1 MTASDGTRRVRIVEV
16 GLRDGLQIEPR
27 TVATA
32 DKARLARALVAAG
45 IRDFEIASFVSPR
58 AVPQMADAE
67 DLLAALRDLGPEV
80 ELTALVPNRRGAER
94 AVAAGVGGMV
104 VFASASESH
113 NAKNLNRSIDG
124 SLAAFAEVAALGRQA
139 GVPVHGA
146 IATAFGCPFE
156 GEVPVAG
163 VVRVARAYADLGIR
177 RIALGDT
184 TGMATP
190 PLVRQ
195 RVEALRSALPDVEI
209 ALHFHN
215 TRGIGLANVME
226 GLALGVDRYES
237 SIGGLGG
244 CPFVP
249 AATGNI
255 ATEDL
260 AYLLAECGCDTG
272 VDLDRLIEAERLAES
287 IVGRTLPGQVSKAG
301 PRLRRYALDDAR
313 TAAG

>member
-1 MTASDGTRRVRIVEV
+1 
-16 GLRDGLQIEPR
+16 
-27 TVATA
+27 
-32 DKARLARALVAAG
+32 
-45 IRDFEIASFVSPR
+45 
-58 AVPQMADAE
+58 
-67 DLLAALRDLGPEV
+67 
-80 ELTALVPNRRGAER
+80 
-94 AVAAGVGGMV
+94 MV

-226 GLALGVDRYES
+226 GAGAGRGPVRE
-237 SIGGLGG
+237 
-244 CPFVP
+244 
-249 AATGNI
+249 
-255 ATEDL
+255 
-260 AYLLAECGCDTG
+260 
-272 VDLDRLIEAERLAES
+272 LDRRSRRLP
-287 IVGRTLPGQVSKAG
+287 VRAG
-301 PRLRRYALDDAR
+301 GDRQHRDRGSGLSAGGMRLRHRGR
-313 TAAG
+313 PSTG